1 MNLRGLIKGV
11 KDAKSNLVVIKT
23 ARDIESM
30 NKACLEGF
38 FPLVKPVEPLEM
50 IKSKFSVRQNQ
61 NTGEV
66 EMITDFRSTLRSNR
80 TVYLLDD
87 LDEDSN
93 SEQPKYETVIDW
105 TYYYPYQFNLPFAAY
120 LIPKNLK
127 KGQIVFV
134 EDLIEDYIGLAWNQG
149 DTYRL
154 ESCEAIWTGT
164 DLEIQYDPKK
174 NISEIIG

>member
-1 MNLRGLIKGV
+1 MNLGGPIKDRN
-11 KDAKSNLVVIKT
+11 DAISNLIVIKT
-23 ARDIESM
+23 ARDIETM

-50 IKSKFSVRQNQ
+50 IKTKFSVRQNQ
-61 NTGEV
+61 KTGEV
-66 EMITDFRSTLRSNR
+66 EMIKDYRSDRR
-80 TVYLLDD
+80 HKVVYFYDD

-120 LIPKNLK
+120 LIPNNLK
-127 KGQIVFV
+127 KGQRVFL

>member
-1 MNLRGLIKGV
+1 MNLGGPIKDRN
-11 KDAKSNLVVIKT
+11 DAISNLIVIKT

-38 FPLVKPVEPLEM
+38 FPLVKQVEPLEM
-50 IKSKFSVRQNQ
+50 IKNKFAVIQNTK
-61 NTGEV
+61 TGEV
-66 EMITDFRSTLRSNR
+66 EMIKDFRSRLRGNE
-80 TVYLLDD
+80 TEYLFED
-87 LDEDSN
+87 LDEDLN
-93 SEQPKYETVIDW
+93 SKQSKYETVIDW
-105 TYYYPYQFNLPFAAY
+105 AYYYPYQFNLPFAAY

-127 KGQIVFV
+127 KGERVFV

-154 ESCEAIWTGT
+154 ESCEAIWTGR

>member
-23 ARDIESM
+23 ARDIKSI

-61 NTGEV
+61 KTGEV
-66 EMITDFRSTLRSNR
+66 EMIKDYRSDRRHRAT
-80 TVYLLDD
+80 YFYDD
-87 LDEDSN
+87 LDEESN

-127 KGQIVFV
+127 KGQRVFV
-134 EDLIEDYIGLAWNQG
+134 EDLIEDCIGLTWNQG